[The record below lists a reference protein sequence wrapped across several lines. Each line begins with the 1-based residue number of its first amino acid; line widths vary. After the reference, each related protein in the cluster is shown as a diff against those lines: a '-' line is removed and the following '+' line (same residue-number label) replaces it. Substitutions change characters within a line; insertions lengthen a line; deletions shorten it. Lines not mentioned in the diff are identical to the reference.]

1 MLEVQPKDSRGYFM
15 LPQAP
20 EDAGYYVYGNVGRKP
35 HTGHLA
41 QFAHPSLLSLIFY
54 IEREWEA
61 IDDRK
66 FGIGNIS
73 IAGGLPYDKHK
84 SHQKGI
90 EMDIRPVR
98 KDKLVGQSARVSR
111 FDAVYDREATI
122 KLIRLFVQHPLVKI
136 VYFNDDKVQQ
146 AIGGHVRSLKGH
158 DDHFHVEIWEG
169 R

>member
-1 MLEVQPKDSRGYFM
+1 MLEIQPKDSRGYFM

-20 EDAGYYVYGNVGRKP
+20 EEAGYYVYGNVGHRP
-35 HTGHLA
+35 NSGHLA
-41 QFAHPSLLSLIFY
+41 QFAHPSLLSFIFY
-54 IEREWEA
+54 IEREWQA
-61 IDDRK
+61 LDDRK

-90 EMDIRPVR
+90 EMDVRPVR
-98 KDKLVGQSARVSR
+98 KDRLEGQAARVSR
-111 FDAVYDREATI
+111 FDAIYDREATI
-122 KLIRLFVQHPLVKI
+122 KLIRLFVEHPMVKI

-146 AIGGHVRSLKGH
+146 AIGSRVRSWKDH
-158 DDHFHVEIWEG
+158 DDHFHAEIWE